1 MKNTIQE
8 LKNISKKLKILY
20 VEDNIEAQEST
31 KLFLDSLF
39 LEVIVGS
46 DGEEGLELFN
56 AHEFDLI
63 MSDINMPKMDGLEM
77 LKKIREVDKN
87 IPFVILSAYSDADSI
102 IKSIKL
108 DIDGYVLKPIEF
120 EQCITVLYKIVDK
133 IKLQQE
139 VKEYQDNLEQ
149 KIESLINERLK

>member
-77 LKKIREVDKN
+77 LKKIREVNKT
-87 IPFVILSAYSDADSI
+87 IPFIILSAYSDADSI